1 MVVGLE
7 CAKSNI
13 VSVPIPLEDLAKPY
27 KWSEKEFKLHYLYS
41 DVKIKFSITNYNNIR
56 ITIFKRVRLTLQA
69 P

>member
-41 DVKIKFSITNYNNIR
+41 DVNIKFSITNYNNI
-56 ITIFKRVRLTLQA
+56 TEE
-69 P
+69 